1 MDETAAMAVLAYGKD
16 VFVVEKNQ
24 GKLGESLEKESL
36 IGRLLEKKI
45 QQEGMRY
52 DESVGM
58 LKVEQ
63 KKWAGGYHTRKVGI
77 LHPVR
82 DAAEY
87 ADAIF
92 HSEKKE
98 LYERGETILKA
109 IIRLQDNREES
120 ATYGLWPYY
129 LEESL
134 DDMIHPDYNWADFI
148 SKSLLGIRI
157 MASSKI
163 TEETR
168 TMMDGAI
175 YRAALCSIKRNVGLD
190 YTNIALMSSLT
201 ILSAG
206 ELLKEE
212 KLIQEGSD
220 RLLRLYEYTKFNGAF
235 SEYNSSAYIVVALHE
250 IARMKQFFQ
259 KKEYLDLAE
268 KFNEYAW
275 DCLSTHYN
283 TSLNQLTPPQARA
296 YVNLDRGALA
306 WMVYLGTDGAYGI
319 CPKEGDLSAVSM
331 ESLLYPSQCPQMYL
345 SRFAEKERSLTQIY
359 YRKNNLRKKGTDTT
373 IIRDLDH
380 PDITAYSYQTEEYS
394 MGIFQSSDCWNQ
406 RRNAMIVWGKEIPSY
421 LRLRGMIGDY
431 DFCSAMVYGVQNKN
445 RMFGHLGYVSDRGSF
460 HYILDERKDG
470 VYETDRIYF
479 QFEMEGREGL
489 CFEETE
495 KGYCVRD
502 QGLCITICIPEFMFD
517 GHPGT
522 VCLSEDRKK
531 ILLIGYQGEKKII
544 DTKQWDTTYGLFYME
559 VKKIG
564 EEAAEDISFT
574 SKVYQGIVTTKGTF
588 GGESW
593 KLESPVCVLPFL
605 EASRICDEGREAVIM
620 DRILK
625 KMQNMENEGDVKESC
640 PISIISMDS
649 WEWPQGV
656 ALFAMYQYY
665 KENEQ
670 REGLEFLEQ
679 WFDRQIQKG
688 LPEQN
693 VNTTCPML
701 TLACLYE
708 DLKKEKWRDL
718 LETWAQGVYERM
730 PRAGENAIQHVVS
743 GENNEG
749 QIWDDTLYM
758 TVLFLAKMG
767 QVLGKEEYI
776 QESIDQFLVHIKYL
790 TDRKTG
796 LFYHGWTFLERNHFG
811 EALWARGNSWY
822 TAGLVDYLEVLR
834 KEEGV
839 RKFLLTTLKE
849 QVDALSSC
857 QDESGLWHT
866 LLDDGDSYLETSAS
880 CAFAYGILK
889 AVRMGYLDPAYEAVG
904 RRAVCGVMEKIRL
917 DGTVEGVSYGTPVF
931 KEKEQYKQVP
941 ICPMPYGQSMAL
953 MMLVEAQK

>member
-904 RRAVCGVMEKIRL
+904 RRAVRGVMEKIRL

>member
-489 CFEETE
+489 CFEKTE

-544 DTKQWDTTYGLFYME
+544 DTKQWDTTYGLFT
-559 VKKIG
+559 VK
-564 EEAAEDISFT
+564 
-574 SKVYQGIVTTKGTF
+574 
-588 GGESW
+588 
-593 KLESPVCVLPFL
+593 
-605 EASRICDEGREAVIM
+605 
-620 DRILK
+620 
-625 KMQNMENEGDVKESC
+625 
-640 PISIISMDS
+640 
-649 WEWPQGV
+649 
-656 ALFAMYQYY
+656 
-665 KENEQ
+665 
-670 REGLEFLEQ
+670 
-679 WFDRQIQKG
+679 
-688 LPEQN
+688 
-693 VNTTCPML
+693 
-701 TLACLYE
+701 
-708 DLKKEKWRDL
+708 
-718 LETWAQGVYERM
+718 
-730 PRAGENAIQHVVS
+730 H
-743 GENNEG
+743 
-749 QIWDDTLYM
+749 
-758 TVLFLAKMG
+758 
-767 QVLGKEEYI
+767 
-776 QESIDQFLVHIKYL
+776 
-790 TDRKTG
+790 
-796 LFYHGWTFLERNHFG
+796 
-811 EALWARGNSWY
+811 
-822 TAGLVDYLEVLR
+822 
-834 KEEGV
+834 
-839 RKFLLTTLKE
+839 
-849 QVDALSSC
+849 
-857 QDESGLWHT
+857 
-866 LLDDGDSYLETSAS
+866 
-880 CAFAYGILK
+880 
-889 AVRMGYLDPAYEAVG
+889 
-904 RRAVCGVMEKIRL
+904 
-917 DGTVEGVSYGTPVF
+917 
-931 KEKEQYKQVP
+931 
-941 ICPMPYGQSMAL
+941 
-953 MMLVEAQK
+953 

>member
-1 MDETAAMAVLAYGKD
+1 M
-16 VFVVEKNQ
+16 
-24 GKLGESLEKESL
+24 
-36 IGRLLEKKI
+36 
-45 QQEGMRY
+45 
-52 DESVGM
+52 
-58 LKVEQ
+58 
-63 KKWAGGYHTRKVGI
+63 
-77 LHPVR
+77 
-82 DAAEY
+82 
-87 ADAIF
+87 
-92 HSEKKE
+92 
-98 LYERGETILKA
+98 
-109 IIRLQDNREES
+109 
-120 ATYGLWPYY
+120 
-129 LEESL
+129 
-134 DDMIHPDYNWADFI
+134 
-148 SKSLLGIRI
+148 
-157 MASSKI
+157 
-163 TEETR
+163 
-168 TMMDGAI
+168 
-175 YRAALCSIKRNVGLD
+175 
-190 YTNIALMSSLT
+190 
-201 ILSAG
+201 
-206 ELLKEE
+206 
-212 KLIQEGSD
+212 
-220 RLLRLYEYTKFNGAF
+220 
-235 SEYNSSAYIVVALHE
+235 
-250 IARMKQFFQ
+250 
-259 KKEYLDLAE
+259 
-268 KFNEYAW
+268 
-275 DCLSTHYN
+275 
-283 TSLNQLTPPQARA
+283 
-296 YVNLDRGALA
+296 
-306 WMVYLGTDGAYGI
+306 
-319 CPKEGDLSAVSM
+319 
-331 ESLLYPSQCPQMYL
+331 
-345 SRFAEKERSLTQIY
+345 
-359 YRKNNLRKKGTDTT
+359 
-373 IIRDLDH
+373 
-380 PDITAYSYQTEEYS
+380 
-394 MGIFQSSDCWNQ
+394 
-406 RRNAMIVWGKEIPSY
+406 
-421 LRLRGMIGDY
+421 
-431 DFCSAMVYGVQNKN
+431 
-445 RMFGHLGYVSDRGSF
+445 
-460 HYILDERKDG
+460 KDG
-470 VYETDRIYF
+470 
-479 QFEMEGREGL
+479 
-489 CFEETE
+489 
-495 KGYCVRD
+495 
-502 QGLCITICIPEFMFD
+502 
-517 GHPGT
+517 
-522 VCLSEDRKK
+522 KK

-564 EEAAEDISFT
+564 EEEEDISFT

-620 DRILK
+620 NRILK
-625 KMQNMENEGDVKESC
+625 KMQNMENEGNVKESC

-708 DLKKEKWRDL
+708 DLKKEEWRDL

-758 TVLFLAKMG
+758 AVLFLAKMG
-767 QVLGKEEYI
+767 RVLGKEEYI

-849 QVDALSSC
+849 QVDALSAC

-904 RRAVCGVMEKIRL
+904 RRAVRGVMEKIRL

>member
-1 MDETAAMAVLAYGKD
+1 MDETAAMAVLTYGKD
-16 VFVVEKNQ
+16 VFVMK
-24 GKLGESLEKESL
+24 KSGESLEKESL
-36 IGRLLEKKI
+36 ISKLLEKKI
-45 QQEGMRY
+45 QQEGLRY
-52 DESVGM
+52 DETTGM
-58 LKVEQ
+58 LVVEQ

-109 IIRLQDNREES
+109 IIRLQDDREES
-120 ATYGLWPYY
+120 PTYGLWPYY

-163 TEETR
+163 SEETR

-206 ELLKEE
+206 ELLREE

-220 RLLRLYEYTKFNGAF
+220 RLHRLYEYTKFNGAF

-268 KFNEYAW
+268 TFNEYAW

-283 TSLNQLTPPQARA
+283 TSLNQLTPPQTRA

-331 ESLLYPSQCPQMYL
+331 ESLLYPSQCPQMYV
-345 SRFAEKERSLTQIY
+345 SRFAEKERSLTQTY
-359 YRKNNLRKKGTDTT
+359 YRKNNLRKQGTDTT

-380 PDITAYSYQTEEYS
+380 PDITAYSYQTEAYS

-421 LRLRGMIGDY
+421 LRLRGMMGDY

-445 RMFGHLGYVSDRGSF
+445 RMFGHLGFVSDRGSF

-470 VYETDRIYF
+470 IYDTDRIYF

-495 KGYCVRD
+495 NGYCVRD

-522 VCLSEDRKK
+522 VCLSADRKK
-531 ILLIGYQGEKKII
+531 ILLIGYQGEKKSI

-564 EEAAEDISFT
+564 EEEAEDFSFT

-588 GGESW
+588 GEERW

-605 EASRICDEGREAVIM
+605 DASRICDEGREKVVM
-620 DRILK
+620 DRIMK
-625 KMQNMENEGDVKESC
+625 KMQNMENEGNVKESC

-665 KENEQ
+665 KENGQ
-670 REGLEFLEQ
+670 REGLE
-679 WFDRQIQKG
+679 
-688 LPEQN
+688 
-693 VNTTCPML
+693 
-701 TLACLYE
+701 
-708 DLKKEKWRDL
+708 
-718 LETWAQGVYERM
+718 
-730 PRAGENAIQHVVS
+730 
-743 GENNEG
+743 
-749 QIWDDTLYM
+749 
-758 TVLFLAKMG
+758 
-767 QVLGKEEYI
+767 VLGTM
-776 QESIDQFLVHIKYL
+776 V
-790 TDRKTG
+790 
-796 LFYHGWTFLERNHFG
+796 
-811 EALWARGNSWY
+811 
-822 TAGLVDYLEVLR
+822 
-834 KEEGV
+834 
-839 RKFLLTTLKE
+839 
-849 QVDALSSC
+849 
-857 QDESGLWHT
+857 
-866 LLDDGDSYLETSAS
+866 
-880 CAFAYGILK
+880 
-889 AVRMGYLDPAYEAVG
+889 
-904 RRAVCGVMEKIRL
+904 
-917 DGTVEGVSYGTPVF
+917 
-931 KEKEQYKQVP
+931 
-941 ICPMPYGQSMAL
+941 
-953 MMLVEAQK
+953 

>member
-445 RMFGHLGYVSDRGSF
+445 RMFGHLGFVSDRGSF

-849 QVDALSSC
+849 QVDALSAC

-904 RRAVCGVMEKIRL
+904 RRAVRGVMEKIRL

>member
-489 CFEETE
+489 CFEKTE

-564 EEAAEDISFT
+564 EEEEDISFT

-593 KLESPVCVLPFL
+593 KLESPVSVLPFL

-620 DRILK
+620 NRILK
-625 KMQNMENEGDVKESC
+625 KMQNMENEGNVKESC